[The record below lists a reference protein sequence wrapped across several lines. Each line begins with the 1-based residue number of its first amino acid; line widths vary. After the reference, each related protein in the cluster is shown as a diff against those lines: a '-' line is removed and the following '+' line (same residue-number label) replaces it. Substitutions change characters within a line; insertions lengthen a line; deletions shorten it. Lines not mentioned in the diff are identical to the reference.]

1 MMFAFASVP
10 EDQEK
15 MAQQAPKWV
24 VPVTPG
30 HAPHSASAG
39 GSWQLLQKVK
49 EFTPSPTV
57 ALFRAIY
64 GTYWKDAGHSIDTMF
79 MAC

>member
-10 EDQEK
+10 EGWEK
-15 MAQQAPKWV
+15 MAQRAPKRV

-30 HAPHSASAG
+30 HAPHSAAAG
-39 GSWQLLQKVK
+39 GSWQPLQKVK

-57 ALFRAIY
+57 ALLRAIN
-64 GTYWKDAGHSIDTMF
+64 GTYWKDTGHGVDTVF